1 MKANKEVMNM
11 KIADMLPLLIPIIIL
26 QFGLQIYCI
35 IDLIKRKRV
44 QYLPKWIWFFIVIIF
59 SLIGVATYITS
70 RGEDA

>member
-1 MKANKEVMNM
+1 M